1 MRIDIN
7 GTPEEAIRKIGNE
20 MNISYNVLV
29 QIMFEVWLENINH
42 QDTKKIIKLKLSQI
56 IISSQKIPEN

>member
-7 GTPEEAIRKIGNE
+7 GTPEEVIRKIGNE
-20 MNISYNVLV
+20 MNISYNVLA
-29 QIMFEVWLENINH
+29 QIMFEVWLENITH

-56 IISSQKIPEN
+56 IISRQKISEN